1 MANFGRGSLALVG
14 VGIVGMALAQA
25 AAAADTEDEELLE
38 VVVTGSRITASV
50 GMAAPTPVTAVSAE
64 ELAAL
69 SPSTLI
75 SALSQ
80 LPQFYGNTNN
90 DVRTGFFSSPGSGNL
105 NLRGLNTGGSGRTLT
120 LLDGRRVVP
129 ATGLGS
135 VDINI
140 LPSALVKR
148 VETVT
153 GGASAAYGT
162 DAVAG
167 AVNFILDTDY
177 TGWQVNAQAGTTSR
191 SDRNNTL
198 YSAAWGGNLGDRAH
212 LLLSAEYYEADPVGS
227 LGERN
232 WYQGVALI
240 ANPLALNVAGNF
252 QPAYVPRTNVVSAIA
267 THGGLIC
274 GSSSPACNVP
284 TTSALYRRYFQPD
297 GTLAPF
303 ELGEGTSPATTPP
316 GNFGAHAIANGGS
329 GDDAT
334 VSLLDLA
341 PKARRSSAFLYL
353 DYDATPNLN
362 LYVQGLM
369 GTGMVDQPFHG
380 GRFAA
385 VSGLD
390 TRITILRDN
399 PFLPT
404 AVRDIMV
411 AENLTSFQMNVVGDH
426 EGLGRYSRQKQDNR
440 TKSGTAGFKWDLVR
454 DGMLQDWQVN
464 GYAQYG
470 TADNTG
476 YQQGPILDRFY
487 AAIDAV
493 VDPDDPDNIV
503 CHAATVDPARYG
515 DCVPLNLFGAGNAS
529 DAAIAY
535 ISLYT
540 PGQSITTPLYFQP
553 DGYDSG
559 KTVTYRSGLGKVY
572 NTNTRQTVVD
582 LAAQGKVWDG
592 WAGPIAA
599 AIGVDYRKEQIEQ
612 IVHDPSN
619 PASDPGLF
627 PASAAVNPALRN
639 VPSNPATRSSMLQNS
654 TVANVHG
661 SYTVKE
667 AFTEWQ
673 VPLLAG
679 LPGVQ
684 QLNLLAAARYA
695 DYSGSGGVW
704 SWKTG
709 LDWQVASALR
719 LRGTV
724 SRDLRAATL
733 LERFNQTGGVGTIVD
748 PFWVV
753 GGVNQSHGVS
763 TRTGG
768 NPELGPETSK
778 TFTYG
783 FVFQPDGLPGFSMS
797 ADYWDV
803 DISGAIGNLG
813 TQRIVTDCFNSGAT
827 ASVCSLLSFDADGHV
842 AQVRN
847 ITQNIA
853 AAAGR
858 GVDVEVGY
866 RRAIQLF
873 REGGERVGLRMFW
886 SHLSENSTQTD
897 RSNPVTYTNFAGQV
911 GAGSLPADAIT
922 GILTYGAGP
931 FHLSLA
937 ARHIGKGVNNAAWN
951 RPLQRPE
958 VTDNTIGS
966 VTYLNIEGGYAWDKG
981 GGNLELYV
989 DVQNLFDRDPP
1000 MVPQLFDNSLAQAIN
1015 NGGTNS
1021 GLYDMLGRR
1030 FTVGVRFRH

>member
-1 MANFGRGSLALVG
+1 LIGAGLLGL
-14 VGIVGMALAQA
+14 ALAQGVA
-25 AAAADTEDEELLE
+25 AAAAGDGDEELSE
-38 VVVTGSRITASV
+38 VVITGSRIAGNV
-50 GMAAPTPVTAVSAE
+50 GMAAPTPVTAVTAD
-64 ELAAL
+64 ELTAL
-69 SPSTLI
+69 SPTTLI

-80 LPQFYGNTNN
+80 LPQFYANTTN
-90 DVRTGFFSSPGSGNL
+90 DVRSGFFSSPGSGNL

-140 LPSALVKR
+140 LPSALVSR

-167 AVNFILDTDY
+167 AVNFILNTDY
-177 TGWQVNAQAGTTSR
+177 NGWQANAQVGTTDR
-191 SDRNNTL
+191 SDRNNML
-198 YSAAWGGNLGDRAH
+198 YSAAWGAPLGERAH
-212 LLLSAEYYEADPVGS
+212 VLLSAEYYEADAVGS
-227 LGERN
+227 VADRS
-232 WYQGVALI
+232 WYQGYALV
-240 ANPLALNVAGNF
+240 ANPAATAANPY
-252 QPAYVPRTNVVSAIA
+252 QPTYIPRTDVVSAIA
-267 THGGLIC
+267 TFGGLIC

-303 ELGEGTSPATTPP
+303 MLGEGTSPATA
-316 GNFGAHAIANGGS
+316 GQNFGAHSIANGGS

-334 VSLLDLA
+334 ASLLDLA

-353 DYDATPNLN
+353 DYDATPDLN
-362 LYVQGLM
+362 LYVQGLA
-369 GTGMVDQPFHG
+369 GRGMIDQPFHA

-385 VSGLD
+385 VAGLD
-390 TRITILRDN
+390 TRITIFRDN
-399 PFLPT
+399 PFLPA
-404 AVRDIMV
+404 AVRQIMID
-411 AENLTSFQMNVVGDH
+411 ENLASFQMNLVGDRL
-426 EGLGRYSRQKQDNR
+426 GLGRHSRQKQDNK
-440 TKSGTAGFKWDLVR
+440 TTSGTAGFKWNLAR
-454 DGMLQDWQVN
+454 GPLQGWQVN

-470 TADNTG
+470 TADNKG
-476 YQQGPILDRFY
+476 YQQGIIFDRFF
-487 AAIDAV
+487 AAVDAV
-493 VDPDDPDNIV
+493 VDPGDPGNVI
-503 CHAATVDPARYG
+503 CHAATIDPVRYG
-515 DCVPLNLFGAGNAS
+515 DCVPLNLFGRGNAS
-529 DAAIAY
+529 DAAIDY
-535 ISLYT
+535 VSLYT
-540 PGQSITTPLYFQP
+540 PGQQFTTPLYFQP

-559 KTVTYRSGLGKVY
+559 TTVTYTGGPGKVY
-572 NTNTRQTVVD
+572 NTKTEQTVFD
-582 LAAQGKVWDG
+582 LSAQGKVWDG

-599 AIGVDYRKEQIEQ
+599 AIGVDYRKEQIVQ

-619 PASDPGLF
+619 PSSDPGIF
-627 PASAAVNPALRN
+627 PASAALNPALRG
-639 VPSNPATRSSMLQNS
+639 VPTYAATRSSMLQNS

-679 LPGVQ
+679 KPGAE

-704 SWKTG
+704 SWKMG
-709 LDWQVASALR
+709 LDWQVLDDLR

-733 LERFNQTGGVGTIVD
+733 LERFNQTGGVGNITD

-753 GGVNQSHGVS
+753 GGINQTHGVS

-778 TFTYG
+778 TYTYG
-783 FVFQPDGLPGFSMS
+783 FVYQPGGLQGFSMS
-797 ADYWDV
+797 VDYWDV

-813 TQRIVTDCFNSGAT
+813 LQRIVNDCFNSGGT
-827 ASVCSLLSFDADGHV
+827 ASVCGLLSFDVDGHV

-866 RRAIQLF
+866 RRPVRLF
-873 REGGERVGLRMFW
+873 RDGGERLGLRVFW
-886 SHLSENSTQTD
+886 SHLAENATQTD
-897 RSNPVTYTNFAGQV
+897 RANPVTYTNFAGQV

-922 GILTYGAGP
+922 AILGYDSGP
-931 FHLSLA
+931 FHLNLS
-937 ARHIGKGVNNAAWN
+937 ARHIGNGINNAAWN
-951 RPLQRPE
+951 LPNRRPD
-958 VTDNTIGS
+958 VADNTIGS
-966 VTYLNIEGGYAWDKG
+966 VTYLNLEGGYGWDQAG
-981 GGNLELYV
+981 GRVELYA
-989 DVQNLFDRDPP
+989 DVQNLLDRDPP
-1000 MVPQLFDNSLAQAIN
+1000 MIPQLFDNALAQAIN
-1015 NGGTNS
+1015 NGGTNP
-1021 GLYDMLGRR
+1021 GLYDVLGRR

>member
-1 MANFGRGSLALVG
+1 MAISGRGSFALVG
-14 VGIVGMALAQA
+14 ASIVGMALAQGAPA
-25 AAAADTEDEELLE
+25 AEAQADDEELGE
-38 VVVTGSRITASV
+38 VVVTGSRITGSV

-64 ELAAL
+64 ELTAL

-80 LPQFYGNTNN
+80 LPQFYGNTNS

-140 LPSALVKR
+140 LPSTLVKR

-191 SDRNNTL
+191 SDRNNML

-212 LLLSAEYYEADPVGS
+212 LLLSAEYYEADPVAGF
-227 LGERN
+227 GDRD
-232 WYQGVALI
+232 WYQGYALI
-240 ANPLALNVAGNF
+240 ANPAATTANPY
-252 QPAYVPRTNVVSAIA
+252 QPTYIPRTNVVSSIA
-267 THGGLIC
+267 TFGGLIC

-284 TTSALYRRYFQPD
+284 STSALYRRYFQPD

-303 ELGEGTSPATTPP
+303 VLGVGTSPATA
-316 GNFGAHAIANGGS
+316 GQNFGAHSIAGGGS

-334 VSLLDLA
+334 ESLLDLA
-341 PKARRSSAFLYL
+341 PEARRSSAFLYL
-353 DYDATPNLN
+353 DYDATPHLN

-411 AENLTSFQMNVVGDH
+411 AENRTSFQMNVVGDR
-426 EGLGRYSRQKQDNR
+426 EGLGRYSRQKQDNK
-440 TKSGTAGFKWDLVR
+440 TKSGTAGFKWDLTQGV
-454 DGMLQDWQVN
+454 LQGWQVN
-464 GYAQYG
+464 GHAQYG
-470 TADNTG
+470 TADNIG
-476 YQQGPILDRFY
+476 YQEGPILDRFY

-493 VDPDDPDNIV
+493 MDPNNPNNIV

-535 ISLYT
+535 VSLYT

-559 KTVTYRSGLGKVY
+559 KTVTYTTGRGKVY
-572 NTNTRQTVVD
+572 NTNTRQTVFD
-582 LAAQGKVWDG
+582 LAAQGKVWEG

-599 AIGVDYRKEQIEQ
+599 AVGVDYRKEAIEQ

-661 SYTVKE
+661 NYTVKE

-673 VPLLAG
+673 VPLLAS
-679 LPGVQ
+679 LPGVE

-709 LDWQVASALR
+709 LDWQVVSDLR

-778 TFTYG
+778 TYTYG
-783 FVFQPDGLPGFSMS
+783 FVYQPSGLPGFSMS

-813 TQRIVTDCFNSGAT
+813 LQRIVNDCFNSGGT
-827 ASVCSLLSFDADGHV
+827 ASVCSLLSFDVDGHV

-858 GVDVEVGY
+858 GVDVELGY
-866 RRAIQLF
+866 RRPIRLF
-873 REGGERVGLRMFW
+873 RDGGERLGLRVFW

-922 GILTYGAGP
+922 GILSYSAGP
-931 FHLSLA
+931 LHLSLA
-937 ARHIGKGVNNAAWN
+937 ARHIGNGVNNASWN

-958 VTDNTIGS
+958 VLDNTIGS
-966 VTYLNIEGGYAWDKG
+966 VTYMNLEGGYAWDAA

-989 DVQNLFDRDPP
+989 DVQNLFDKDPP
-1000 MVPQLFDNSLAQAIN
+1000 MIPQLFDNSLAQAIN